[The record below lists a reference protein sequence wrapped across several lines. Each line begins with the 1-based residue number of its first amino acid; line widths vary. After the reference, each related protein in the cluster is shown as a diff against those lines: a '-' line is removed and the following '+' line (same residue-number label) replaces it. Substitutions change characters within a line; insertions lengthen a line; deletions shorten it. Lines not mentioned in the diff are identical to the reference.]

1 MRDDLNDVIVDVDD
15 LDTDMFYARGRMT
28 VIESDIGVLEDWR
41 DVFVEDIE
49 EDRARMDGID
59 GRLDVL
65 ETANAA

>member
-1 MRDDLNDVIVDVDD
+1 MRDDLNDVIVDVDG

-41 DVFVEDIE
+41 DVFVEDFE

>member
-1 MRDDLNDVIVDVDD
+1 LRDDLNDVIVDVDG

>member
-1 MRDDLNDVIVDVDD
+1 
-15 LDTDMFYARGRMT
+15 MT

-65 ETANAA
+65 ETANAAQQLAIVTNKNV

>member
-1 MRDDLNDVIVDVDD
+1 MRDDLNDVIVDVDG